1 MAFHTGCHSDGVK
14 ATDQNAATRE
24 FGARQ
29 KIEADS
35 DNTTHAGSVSMPPLM
50 LDTATAS
57 AIGISHR
64 MP

>member
-1 MAFHTGCHSDGVK
+1 M
-14 ATDQNAATRE
+14 TRE

-35 DNTTHAGSVSMPPLM
+35 DTATHAGSVSMPPMM
-50 LDTATAS
+50 LDTATTS